1 MYSKE
6 IYLEEM
12 KRIELNTLKQI
23 HEICVSQDFR
33 YFLIGG
39 TLLGAVRHKGF
50 IPWDDDI
57 DIGMPRPDYERFI
70 EYCSSNDV
78 PFKLVCNKT
87 DPNYG
92 YLFAKAVDKNTVLIE
107 ENANKDGAELGIY
120 VDIFPIDGLGN
131 TFDEAISRLNK
142 TRFNREL
149 LVAANWKKFFRS
161 KTRPIYQEPIRI
173 AFFLMSRMCSFKKLI
188 KKIESQYD
196 VDGFDKFKYA
206 GCVCGSYRNKEVVEQ
221 SVYSE
226 YVELP
231 FEDAS
236 FYCPKD
242 YDKYLKCIYG
252 DYMKLP
258 PKDKQVSHHMFVA
271 YYKD

>member
-1 MYSKE
+1 MYGKE
-6 IYLEEM
+6 ITLEEM
-12 KRIELNTLKQI
+12 KGIELNILKQI
-23 HEICVSQDFR
+23 HELCISQGFR

-57 DIGMPRPDYERFI
+57 DIGMPRSDYERFI
-70 EYCSSNDV
+70 EYCSSNEV

-92 YLFAKAVDKNTVLIE
+92 YLFAKAVDRNTVLIE

-131 TFDEAISRLNK
+131 TFDEAINSLNK

-161 KTRPIYQEPIRI
+161 KTRPIYQEPIRL

-188 KKIESQYD
+188 N
-196 VDGFDKFKYA
+196 KF
-206 GCVCGSYRNKEVVEQ
+206 
-221 SVYSE
+221 
-226 YVELP
+226 
-231 FEDAS
+231 
-236 FYCPKD
+236 
-242 YDKYLKCIYG
+242 
-252 DYMKLP
+252 
-258 PKDKQVSHHMFVA
+258 
-271 YYKD
+271 

>member
-1 MYSKE
+1 MYGKE
-6 IYLEEM
+6 ITLEEM
-12 KRIELNTLKQI
+12 KSIELNILKQI
-23 HEICVSQDFR
+23 HELCISQGFR

-57 DIGMPRPDYERFI
+57 DIGMPRSDYEKLI
-70 EYCSSNDV
+70 EYCSSNET

-87 DPNYG
+87 DHNYG

-120 VDIFPIDGLGN
+120 VDIFPIDGLGDTYN
-131 TFDEAISRLNK
+131 EAIKNLNK

-161 KTRPIYQEPIRI
+161 KTRPIYYEPIRL
-173 AFFLMSRMCSFKKLI
+173 AFFFMSRMCSFRKLI
-188 KKIESQYD
+188 NKIESQYG
-196 VDGFDKFKYA
+196 VDGFDKFKHA
-206 GCVCGSYRNKEVVEQ
+206 GCVCGSYRNKEIVER

-226 YVELP
+226 YIQLP
-231 FEDAS
+231 FEDAY
-236 FYCPKD
+236 FNCPKD

-258 PKDKQVSHHMFVA
+258 PKEKQVSHHMFTA